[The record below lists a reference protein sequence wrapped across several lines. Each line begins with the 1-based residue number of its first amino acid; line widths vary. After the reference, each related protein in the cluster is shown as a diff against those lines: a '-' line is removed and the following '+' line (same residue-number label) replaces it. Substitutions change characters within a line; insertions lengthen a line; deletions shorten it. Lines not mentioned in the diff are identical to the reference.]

1 MSEALPREDD
11 LLLQRALDGE
21 LAPAELRAF
30 ESRLEQDAAFE
41 RRFAELEALLEIRRS
56 ARPRERLPIDFA
68 DRIVAR
74 AMNGDVDATG
84 DVVESV
90 APLASETGGSTG
102 EHDAAASAPVV
113 HLRVWLERA
122 ILVAA
127 VLLIGITI
135 TLFARPFGEATSMDA
150 SPEVRAEL
158 RELYDRLAERER
170 LQRIERERADTST
183 SESEG
188 KRDQD
193 R

>member
-21 LAPAELRAF
+21 LAPAELRSF
-30 ESRLEQDAAFE
+30 ESRLEQDSAFE

-56 ARPRERLPIDFA
+56 ARPRGRLPVDFA

-74 AMNGDVDATG
+74 AMNGDVDASCE
-84 DVVESV
+84 VAESSARWTTNV
-90 APLASETGGSTG
+90 GGSF
-102 EHDAAASAPVV
+102 DAATTSSVV
-113 HLRVWLERA
+113 HVRAWLERA

-127 VLLIGITI
+127 VLLVGITI
-135 TLFARPFGEATSMDA
+135 TIFARPFGGATTMDA

-170 LQRIERERADTST
+170 LQRIERERADSSM
-183 SESEG
+183 SETEG